1 MSGLNKIKGLLGPM
15 RPPFLLLTPA
25 CVLLGL
31 ATAFWRTGRVS
42 AASFMLALIGAVSAH
57 ISVNA
62 LNEYFDFRS
71 GLDTRTQRT
80 PFSGGS
86 GTLPAQ
92 PGLTRSAL
100 MTSLISLAVTT
111 LIGLHFLWLRG
122 WWLLPLGILGI
133 LVIVA
138 YTPWFTRHPFLCL
151 IAPGLGFG
159 PLMVMGT
166 DFVLTGAYSW
176 AAFVASLVPFFLV
189 NDLLLLNQFPDVE
202 PDRGVGRKHLPVLIG
217 RRTSS
222 LVYGA
227 FLLLAYAS
235 IGVGVILGVLPD
247 GALLGVLTLV
257 IAVRAMLGA
266 YRHAEEMGGLMPY
279 LGLNVVINLVTP
291 VLVAL
296 GLFLDAGMRS

>member
-1 MSGLNKIKGLLGPM
+1 M

-31 ATAFWRTGRVS
+31 STACWRMGRVS
-42 AASFMLALIGAVSAH
+42 IPSFILALIGALSAH

-62 LNEYFDFRS
+62 LNEFLDFRS

-92 PGLTRSAL
+92 PELARSAL
-100 MTSLISLAVTT
+100 FTALITLAVTAC
-111 LIGLHFLWLRG
+111 IGLYFLWARG
-122 WWLLPLGILGI
+122 WLLLPLGVMGI
-133 LVIVA
+133 LVVVV

-151 IAPGLGFG
+151 IAPGVGFG

-166 DFVLTGAYSW
+166 DFVLTGQYSW
-176 AAFVASLVPFFLV
+176 FAFVASLVPFFLV

-202 PDRGVGRKHLPVLIG
+202 PDRVVGRRHLPVLIG
-217 RRTSS
+217 RRASS

-227 FLLLAYAS
+227 FLLSSYAS
-235 IGVGVILGVLPD
+235 IGLGVILGCLPV
-247 GALLGVLTLV
+247 GTLLGVLTLV
-257 IAVRAMLGA
+257 LAVRAMFGA
-266 YRHAEEMGGLMPY
+266 YRHAEDVGGLMPY

-291 VLVAL
+291 VLMAL
-296 GLFLDAGMRS
+296 GLFWEMGMRS